1 MPSPDRVAAIK
12 ERLQELTGGA
22 RSGGT
27 KEMARLVAEDFHNV
41 NRWVRGGA
49 APPHDFLLQV
59 ANVYG
64 VSLDWLYGRPESER
78 TYENPEEPAWAR
90 RLDARLRFLERQVAA
105 LMPEERVLHLV
116 DGVEQRVTEAIRGSV
131 TAEEVVDRFV
141 DQMLADPRVRA
152 RLRGEP
158 VVPAG
163 TGSGEG

>member
-1 MPSPDRVAAIK
+1 MA
-12 ERLQELTGGA
+12 ELIGLPL
-22 RSGGT
+22 GT
-27 KEMARLVAEDFHNV
+27 VYRY
-41 NRWVRGGA
+41 VRGPGV
-49 APPHDFLLQV
+49 PQHDFLMAV
-59 ANVYG
+59 AERYNVT
-64 VSLDWLYGRPESER
+64 LDWLYGRSTSGGVKDAEKA
-78 TYENPEEPAWAR
+78 EPAWAR

-105 LMPEERVLHLV
+105 LMPEERVLHMV